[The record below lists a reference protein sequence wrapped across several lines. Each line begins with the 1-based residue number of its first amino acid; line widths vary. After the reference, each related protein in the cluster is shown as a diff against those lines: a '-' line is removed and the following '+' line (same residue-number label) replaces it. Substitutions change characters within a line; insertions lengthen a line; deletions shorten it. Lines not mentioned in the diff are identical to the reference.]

1 MVHSRPAFDV
11 ERPSTGS
18 GRVPAGRG
26 CLRVRAEREILT
38 SARRVW
44 AAHSDILQIKHTEHV
59 VCIANVIMFDV

>member
-1 MVHSRPAFDV
+1 M
-11 ERPSTGS
+11 
-18 GRVPAGRG
+18 PAGRG